1 MARYRR
7 RRYRRRG
14 KGKWSANISEINNE
28 EITASPGNFSGTT
41 TLTTNPVQT
50 NTTVSQIY
58 TVKNFEVNFTVDAF
72 YPQFL
77 EGITCYIMYVPQGMN
92 VSESY
97 HIQHPEYIMTYK
109 YLGSPSGESNTEN
122 SLQYQNYQP
131 FRIKTRM
138 ARRLQTGDSVIL
150 FIKGYNQDT
159 TTRQFNISG
168 LIRWWTKA
176 N

>member
-28 EITASPGNFSGTT
+28 EITALPGNFSGTT
-41 TLTTNPVQT
+41 TLTTNPAQT

-58 TVKNFEVNFTVDAF
+58 TVKNFEVNFTIDSMYGNYF
-72 YPQFL
+72 

-92 VSESY
+92 VSELY

-109 YLGSPSGESNTEN
+109 FLGSPTNENAVEGGVSN
-122 SLQYQNYQP
+122 QNYQP

-138 ARRLQTGDSVIL
+138 ARRLQTGDSIIL

>member
-7 RRYRRRG
+7 RRYRRKS

-41 TLTTNPVQT
+41 TLTTNPIQT

-58 TVKNFEVNFTVDAF
+58 TVKNFEINFTIDA
-72 YPQFL
+72 PQGNVSPSTL
-77 EGITCYIMYVPQGMN
+77 EGTTCYIMYVPQGMN

-109 YLGSPSGESNTEN
+109 FIGSPQGEYES
-122 SLQYQNYQP
+122 QQYQP

-138 ARRLQTGDSVIL
+138 ARRLQTGDSIIL
-150 FIKGYNQDT
+150 FIKGYNESENT
-159 TTRQFNISG
+159 LTFNISG

>member
-1 MARYRR
+1 MAKYRR
-7 RRYRRRG
+7 RRYRYKN
-14 KGKWSANISEINNE
+14 KGKWSVNISEINNE
-28 EITASPGNFSGTT
+28 EITALPGNFSGTT
-41 TLTTNPVQT
+41 TLTTNPAQT

-58 TVKNFEVNFTVDAF
+58 TVKNFEINFTIDGLNAVA
-72 YPQFL
+72 L

-92 VSESY
+92 VSELY

-109 YLGSPSGESNTEN
+109 FLGSPTPEGSGETGN
-122 SLQYQNYQP
+122 SFQYYQP

-138 ARRLQTGDSVIL
+138 ARRLQTGDSIIL
-150 FIKGYNQDT
+150 FIKGYNQST
-159 TTRQFNISG
+159 TNHAFNISG